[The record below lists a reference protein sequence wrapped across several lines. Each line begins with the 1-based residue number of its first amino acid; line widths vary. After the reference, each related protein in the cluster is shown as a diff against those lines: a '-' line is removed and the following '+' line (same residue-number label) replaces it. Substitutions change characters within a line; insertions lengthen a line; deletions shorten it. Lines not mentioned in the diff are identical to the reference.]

1 MTENNQSPDVPVKLP
16 PPCDVY
22 EPANTDTLVIVKFV
36 GNTPQI
42 QEMRFIQAC
51 AEHLEIAGERLQMEY
66 KRLQAIADHK
76 AAQQGILTASDLP
89 GGGLAKA

>member
-1 MTENNQSPDVPVKLP
+1 MTDKPIPLP
-16 PPCDVY
+16 PPCDAY
-22 EPANTDTLVIVKFV
+22 QPANTDTLVIVKFV

-66 KRLQAIADHK
+66 KRLQGIADRK
-76 AAQQGILTASDLP
+76 AAEGGILTAGDLP
-89 GGGLAKA
+89 DGGLSKV